1 MDTFIQVVT
10 MVETREEAGRM
21 ARVLVESR
29 LAACV
34 QVIGPVAS
42 TYRWKGRIEEAA
54 EWQCVLKTRQGL
66 YEALEQAIREIHPYE
81 VPEIIAL
88 PILRGSPSYL
98 EWLRSELA

>member
-1 MDTFIQVVT
+1 METFIQVVT
-10 MVETREEAGRM
+10 MVENREDAERM

-42 TYRWKGRIEEAA
+42 TYRWKGRIEEAE
-54 EWQCVLKTRQGL
+54 EWQCVLKTREGL
-66 YEALEQAIREIHPYE
+66 YEALEQAVREIHPYE